1 MDLLG
6 YVSAAFCLPWA
17 WFAIKFF
24 IPCSQLFKEVDS
36 VIHRINLYP
45 LDYAIG
51 SPNTY
56 PLDSNLSGGY
66 RYPAFEQLGPG
77 QLDTHCSIVT

>member
-17 WFAIKFF
+17 WFAIRFF

-36 VIHRINLYP
+36 VIH
-45 LDYAIG
+45 
-51 SPNTY
+51 
-56 PLDSNLSGGY
+56 NLSGGY

-77 QLDTHCSIVT
+77 QLDTHRSIVT

>member
-45 LDYAIG
+45 LDY
-51 SPNTY
+51 

>member
-36 VIHRINLYP
+36 IISIHWIMQLVSLILIHWIVIYQVDI
-45 LDYAIG
+45 AI
-51 SPNTY
+51 
-56 PLDSNLSGGY
+56 
-66 RYPAFEQLGPG
+66 QLLNNWGLVNWTLIV
-77 QLDTHCSIVT
+77 QL